1 MMNVN
6 LVFET
11 NETSP
16 IMEKNKI
23 TEMLVSGALVGGAI
37 YYLFYTE
44 RGQRWRDQ
52 IGDMAAD
59 TIDEWLSSIE
69 GKLAEAE
76 RTIREN
82 EKA

>member
-1 MMNVN
+1 
-6 LVFET
+6 
-11 NETSP
+11 
-16 IMEKNKI
+16 MEKNKI

>member
-1 MMNVN
+1 
-6 LVFET
+6 
-11 NETSP
+11 
-16 IMEKNKI
+16 MEKNKI
-23 TEMLVSGALVGGAI
+23 TEMLISGALVGGAI

-52 IGDMAAD
+52 IGEMAAD

-76 RTIREN
+76 RMVREN
-82 EKA
+82 EKEVVS

>member
-1 MMNVN
+1 
-6 LVFET
+6 
-11 NETSP
+11 
-16 IMEKNKI
+16 MEKNKI
-23 TEMLVSGALVGGAI
+23 TEMLISGALVGGAI
-37 YYLFYTE
+37 YYLFYTD

-76 RTIREN
+76 RMVREN
-82 EKA
+82 EKEVVS

>member
-1 MMNVN
+1 
-6 LVFET
+6 
-11 NETSP
+11 
-16 IMEKNKI
+16 MEKNKI
-23 TEMLVSGALVGGAI
+23 TEMLISGALVGGAI
-37 YYLFYTE
+37 YYLFYTD

-76 RTIREN
+76 SMAREG
-82 EKA
+82 EKKEVVL